1 MMEKRRSLWGIIML
15 CVGFMSLGLGT
26 LGIFLPLLPTTPF
39 LLLALLCFAKS
50 SDKWYRKMLYNKT
63 FGKYLRSYKNGQGIP
78 LAVKVWTLVLLW
90 LTIGYSMFFL
100 PMILWGKIALA
111 FVAAAVTTHILHIKT
126 ARSLNSKRKI
136 LVLCAEK
143 IELENYEPT
152 KGVVVERI
160 GIGAVSATFRT
171 QKFIAKHNPDFV
183 ILAGIAGA
191 YEDSELAVGES
202 VIVNREWNA
211 DLGVIYEDGFRQIAD
226 CGFEEGQE
234 LRCPYADR
242 VTGFRTAESNSV
254 NCACF
259 PLIKRIKGVENM
271 EGASFFYV
279 CLQLGIPFLELRT
292 VSNIVEPKR
301 GTWNLPVAQQNLA
314 RDLAKVIDQIK

>member
-1 MMEKRRSLWGIIML
+1 MREKGNKLWRIIMFI
-15 CVGFMSLGLGT
+15 VGFISLGMGT
-26 LGIFLPLLPTTPF
+26 LGIALPLLPTTPF

-50 SDKWYRKMLYNKT
+50 SDKWYRKVLYNRT

-78 LAVKVWTLVLLW
+78 ITVKLWTLTLLW
-90 LTIGYSMFFL
+90 LTIGYSLVFVS
-100 PMILWGKIALA
+100 MILWGKIALA

-126 ARSLNSKRKI
+126 AKAPGRAKKI
-136 LVLCAEK
+136 LVLCAET
-143 IELENYEPT
+143 IELENYKPT
-152 KGVVVERI
+152 TGVVVERI

-171 QKFIAKHNPDFV
+171 QKFIMKHNPDFV

-191 YEDSELAVGES
+191 YEGSELEVGES
-202 VIVNREWNA
+202 VIVSREWNA
-211 DLGVIYEDGFRQIAD
+211 DLGIIYEDGFRQITD

-234 LRCPYADR
+234 LICPY
-242 VTGFRTAESNSV
+242 TGRARGFKIAESNSV
-254 NCACF
+254 NCACL
-259 PLIKRIKGVENM
+259 PLVKRIKGVENM

-279 CLQLGIPFLELRT
+279 CLQLDIPFLELRT

-314 RDLAKVIDQIK
+314 RDLTKLIKQIG